1 MHGLLSETGWQGA
14 ELREIIDGHLIV
26 TDPSRIMKSGPPVQL
41 DPQVALHVALM
52 LHELGTN
59 SVKYGALSKP
69 GGIVKL
75 DWSVNVGKLELH
87 WAESGGPPVKA
98 PLKRGFG
105 TILIEQT
112 VRGEGGHSEMQIEA
126 EGLRWDITI
135 PIQSEKETL
144 RIVPTRDRWYGLR
157 PSGVPSRKRLPHL
170 SSTSA
175 FWSSRTNR

>member
-1 MHGLLSETGWQGA
+1 MSRMHGLLSETGWQGA

-135 PIQSEKETL
+135 PIQSEK
-144 RIVPTRDRWYGLR
+144 
-157 PSGVPSRKRLPHL
+157 
-170 SSTSA
+170 
-175 FWSSRTNR
+175 